1 MTRIGLQGKFFVTLT
16 IGTASLIFMAVF
28 FLFAVNNVDTQNR
41 AILQTDVTGQVTAL
55 EIARDINYVSRLTRD
70 SMLGGNTSK
79 NLERLRDIASKNETQ
94 FSKLLALPFTQEE
107 LTVIQNARTAA
118 SQFVGSGDR
127 ILQQL
132 ESTPEAERHLIYKQ
146 YEKDAT
152 PLANAFRKEFDALA
166 KLMHQRYTGIQENM
180 SQRIAMHRKNILF
193 ALFGF
198 TLLIYGAGYLITRND
213 LQYMKECVVFAS
225 QLGNTG
231 LTHRID
237 SANAASMEPLAQ
249 SLNAAAE
256 NIHNS
261 RQQVEEAMHHATR
274 ESEEAKR
281 FLAQAE
287 EARKQAE
294 SAKRE
299 GMQTAAMQLKNIV
312 GSIGIVVTQLVQ
324 LLSQSEEGSRLQS
337 ARVAETA
344 TAMEE
349 MNSSVLEVAR
359 NAATASDV
367 SSHSKEK
374 ALHGAQTV
382 KTVSVLMEQL
392 QGQSVMLRQDMETM
406 TEHSKS
412 ITEIMSVIS
421 DIADQTNL
429 LALNAA
435 IEAARAGE
443 AGRGFAVVADEVR
456 KLAEK
461 TMHST
466 TDVGQVVQAIQQS
479 TNNSKQQ
486 VEQTASIIGDVSA
499 SVNNSGDA
507 LTEIVHL
514 AESSADQARA
524 IATASK
530 QQSAASEEINH
541 AITDISATTA
551 NTAEAMH
558 TAHGCVEELA
568 SQIQELQKLIT
579 ELQQV

>member
-1 MTRIGLQGKFFVTLT
+1 MTRIGLPGKFAITLT
-16 IGTASLIFMAVF
+16 IGTASLIFMALF
-28 FLFAVNNVDTQNR
+28 FLFAVNNVDKQNQ
-41 AILQTDVTGQVTAL
+41 AILQTDVTGQVTSL

-79 NLERLRDIASKNETQ
+79 NLERLRDIATKNEAQ
-94 FSKLLALPFTQEE
+94 FSKLLALPFTQTE

-118 SQFVGSGDR
+118 SQFVDSGDR

-132 ESTPEAERHLIYKQ
+132 ESMPEAERHLIYKQ

-152 PLANAFRKEFDALA
+152 PLANAFRQEFAALT
-166 KLMHQRYTGIQENM
+166 KLMQERYTGIQENM
-180 SQRIAMHRKNILF
+180 SERIDLHRRNIF
-193 ALFGF
+193 IALVAF
-198 TLLIYGAGYLITRND
+198 TLLVYGGGYLITRND
-213 LQYMKECVVFAS
+213 LRAMKDCIDFAS
-225 QLGNTG
+225 LLGNAN
-231 LTHRID
+231 LVKRLD
-237 SANAASMEPLAQ
+237 SAKAASMEPLAI

-256 NIHNS
+256 NIHTF
-261 RQQVEEAMHHATR
+261 RKQAEESMHHATR

-281 FLAQAE
+281 FLAEAE

-299 GMQTAAMQLKNIV
+299 GMHTAAMQLKNIV
-312 GSIGIVVTQLVQ
+312 SSVSVVVDQLVQ
-324 LLSQSEEGSRLQS
+324 LLSQSEKGSHQQS

-382 KTVSVLMEQL
+382 QTVSVLMEQL
-392 QGQSVMLRQDMETM
+392 QGQSVILRQDMETM
-406 TEHSKS
+406 TEHSKA

-466 TDVGQVVQAIQQS
+466 TDVGKVVRAIQQS

-486 VEQTASIIGDVSA
+486 VEQTASIIGDVST
-499 SVNNSGDA
+499 SVSTSGDA
-507 LTEIVHL
+507 LTEIVLL

-524 IATASK
+524 IATASE

-541 AITDISATTA
+541 AIADISATTA
-551 NTAEAMH
+551 ETAEAMH
-558 TAHGCVEELA
+558 TAHDCVGELA
-568 SQIQELQKLIT
+568 GQIQELQKLIA
-579 ELQQV
+579 ELQQA

>member
-1 MTRIGLQGKFFVTLT
+1 MNRIGLPGKFAITLT
-16 IGTASLIFMAVF
+16 IGTASLIFMALF
-28 FLFAVNNVDTQNR
+28 FLFAVNNVDEQNQ
-41 AILQTDVTGQVTAL
+41 AILKTDVTGQVTAL

-70 SMLGGNTSK
+70 SMLGGNTPK
-79 NLERLRDIASKNETQ
+79 NLERLRDIANTNESRFT
-94 FSKLLALPFTQEE
+94 KLLALPFTQDE
-107 LTVIQNARTAA
+107 LTIIQNARTAA

-132 ESTPEAERHLIYKQ
+132 ESMPEAERHLIYKQ

-152 PLANAFRKEFDALA
+152 PLANAFRQEFAALT
-166 KLMHQRYTGIQENM
+166 KLMLERYTGIQEAM
-180 SQRIAMHRKNILF
+180 SQRIAMHRRNIFIALF
-193 ALFGF
+193 AF
-198 TLLIYGAGYLITRND
+198 TLLVYGAGYLITRND
-213 LQYMKECVVFAS
+213 LKAMKECIAFAS

-256 NIHNS
+256 DIHNS
-261 RQQVEEAMHHATR
+261 RKQAEEAMHHATR
-274 ESEEAKR
+274 ESEEARR

-299 GMQTAAMQLKNIV
+299 GMHTAAMQLKNIV
-312 GSIGIVVTQLVQ
+312 SGVSVVVNQLVQ
-324 LLSQSEEGSRLQS
+324 LLSQSEKGSHKQS

-359 NAATASDV
+359 NAATASEV
-367 SSHSKEK
+367 SSHSKER

-382 KTVSVLMEQL
+382 QTVSVLMEQL
-392 QGQSVMLRQDMETM
+392 QEQSVMLRKDMETM
-406 TEHSKS
+406 TEHSKA

-466 TDVGQVVQAIQQS
+466 TDVAKVVRAIQQS
-479 TNNSKQQ
+479 TNNSKLQ
-486 VEQTASIIGDVSA
+486 VEQTASIIGDVST
-499 SVNNSGDA
+499 SVTNSGDA
-507 LTEIVHL
+507 LTEIVLL
-514 AESSADQARA
+514 AESSADQART
-524 IATASK
+524 IATASE

-551 NTAEAMH
+551 DTAEAMR
-558 TAHGCVEELA
+558 TAHGCVGELA
-568 SQIQELQKLIT
+568 TQIQELQKLMT
-579 ELQQV
+579 ELQQA